1 MSLFDQLQSDLKTAM
16 RDKNVVARQ
25 TIRSAIAAVKN
36 KRIELGQDLEE
47 ADVLAVLAKC
57 VKSRE
62 DSATQYADA
71 GREDLEANERA
82 EIEVLKGYL
91 PAQLSEDE
99 TKALVEK
106 TIGELGLESKKELG
120 KLMKS
125 LMASHKGQI
134 DGKLVQRFAGELL
147 S

>member
-1 MSLFDQLQSDLKTAM
+1 MSLFEQLQSDLKTAM

-25 TIRSAIAAVKN
+25 TLRSAIAAVKN
-36 KRIELGQDLEE
+36 KRIEKGEDLEE
-47 ADVLAVLAKC
+47 PEVLAVLTKC

-71 GREDLEANERA
+71 GREDLESNERA
-82 EIEVLKGYL
+82 EIEVLKDYL

-99 TKALVEK
+99 TKTLVEK
-106 TIGELGLESKKELG
+106 TIDELGLESKKELG

>member
-1 MSLFDQLQSDLKTAM
+1 MSLFEQLQSDLKTAM

-25 TIRSAIAAVKN
+25 TLRSAIAAVKN
-36 KRIELGQDLEE
+36 KRIEKGEDLEE
-47 ADVLAVLAKC
+47 PEVLAVLTKC

-71 GREDLEANERA
+71 GREDLESNERA

-99 TKALVEK
+99 TKTLVEK